1 MKNVIDLRSAAAV
14 RRSPAG
20 AAVFHRARDLSPPF
34 RVFLSRLTGKSVG
47 IPGFP
52 VVDAPLVS
60 LRSSAMEPLKDS
72 SNVTRLP
79 GAEDIR
85 LREPPHN
92 FEAEQALL
100 GAILINNAAYQRV
113 AEFLRPEHFADPL
126 HGKLF
131 DSLSRLIERGQV
143 VSAVTL
149 KTYVEQDEDM
159 KAAGGATYLARLAAA
174 SVHVIDATAFGQAVH
189 DLYLRRQL
197 IDLGEGVV
205 NGAFGGDVD
214 ETALNQIETAEKKL
228 YDLASSGQT
237 EGGFKPFRVALT
249 EATVAAEAAY
259 HRVGQLTGVASGLF
273 QLDQLLGGLHRSDLI
288 ILAGRPSMGK
298 TALATNIAFNAARAY
313 REEIVDG
320 KPKAVDGAVVG
331 FFSLEMSS
339 EQLATRML
347 AEQAEV
353 PSEKIRKG
361 ELISSDFD
369 RVLSVSHELEHLNFF
384 IDDTP
389 ALSIAALRT
398 RARRLKRTHGLGV
411 LVVDYL
417 QLLSPSG
424 KNRQDNRVQE
434 VSEIT
439 RGLKTLAK
447 ELDVPVLALS
457 QLSRAVEQRE
467 DKRPQLS
474 DLRESGSI
482 EQDADVVMFV
492 YREEYYLTRSEPT
505 RRAEE
510 SDQRFNERHEGW
522 RQRCEQTYGKAEV
535 IVAKQRHGPTGI
547 VRLSFEG
554 QFTKFGNLAADG
566 EGPGPVF
573 E

>member
-1 MKNVIDLRSAAAV
+1 M
-14 RRSPAG
+14 
-20 AAVFHRARDLSPPF
+20 
-34 RVFLSRLTGKSVG
+34 
-47 IPGFP
+47 
-52 VVDAPLVS
+52 
-60 LRSSAMEPLKDS
+60 KDS

-79 GAEDIR
+79 GAEDVN

-100 GAILINNAAYQRV
+100 GAILVNNAAYQRV

-126 HGKLF
+126 HGKVF

-143 VSAVTL
+143 VSAITL

-159 KAAGGATYLARLAAA
+159 KAAGGAAYLARLAAA
-174 SVHVIDATAFGQAVH
+174 SVHVIDAAAFGRAVH

-197 IDLGEGVV
+197 IDVGEGMV
-205 NGAFGGDVD
+205 NGAFGSDVD
-214 ETALNQIETAEKKL
+214 EMALQQIELAEKKL
-228 YDLASSGQT
+228 YDLASSGQI
-237 EGGFKPFRVALT
+237 EGGFKPFRAALT
-249 EATVAAEAAY
+249 EATLAAEAAY
-259 HRVGQLTGVASGLF
+259 HRVGQLTGVSTGLV

-298 TALATNIAFNAARAY
+298 SSLATNIGFNAAKAY
-313 REEIVDG
+313 REEHGEDG
-320 KPKAVDGAVVG
+320 RPKVADGAVVG
-331 FFSLEMSS
+331 FFSLEMSA
-339 EQLATRML
+339 EQLATRMIS
-347 AEQAEV
+347 EQAAI

-361 ELISSDFD
+361 ELISADFD

-398 RARRLKRTHGLGV
+398 RARRLKRTHGLG
-411 LVVDYL
+411 LLIIDYL
-417 QLLSPSG
+417 QLLNPSG
-424 KNRQDNRVQE
+424 KTRQENRVQE

-467 DKRPQLS
+467 DKRPQLA

-482 EQDADVVMFV
+482 EQDADVVMFI
-492 YREEYYLTRSEPT
+492 YRDEYYLMREEPK
-505 RRAEE
+505 RRDNETNE
-510 SDQRFNERHEGW
+510 HFNQRFEDW
-522 RQRCEQTYGKAEV
+522 RQRCEQNYGKAEV

-547 VRLSFEG
+547 VRLAFEG
-554 QFTKFGNLAADG
+554 QFTKFDNLPADND
-566 EGPGPVF
+566 GPGPAF
-573 E
+573 

>member
-1 MKNVIDLRSAAAV
+1 
-14 RRSPAG
+14 
-20 AAVFHRARDLSPPF
+20 
-34 RVFLSRLTGKSVG
+34 
-47 IPGFP
+47 
-52 VVDAPLVS
+52 
-60 LRSSAMEPLKDS
+60 MEPLKDT

-100 GAILINNAAYQRV
+100 GAILVNNAAYQRV
-113 AEFLRPEHFADPL
+113 AEFLKPDHFADPL

-131 DSLSRLIERGQV
+131 DTLSRLIERGQV

-149 KTYVEQDEDM
+149 KTYFEQDAAM
-159 KAAGGATYLARLAAA
+159 KEAGGPAYLARLAAA
-174 SVHVIDATAFGQAVH
+174 SVHVIDAGAFGRIVH

-205 NGAFGGDVD
+205 NGAFSGDVE
-214 ETALNQIETAEKKL
+214 ETALQQVEAAEKKL
-228 YDLASSGQT
+228 YDLATSGQT

-259 HRVGQLTGVASGLF
+259 HRVGQLTGVSTGLF
-273 QLDQLLGGLHRSDLI
+273 QLDQLLGGLHKSDLL

-298 TALATNIAFNAARAY
+298 TALATNIAFNAAKAY
-313 REEIVDG
+313 REEIVDNAQ
-320 KPKAVDGAVVG
+320 KVVDGAVVG

-347 AEQAEV
+347 AEQAEIS
-353 PSEKIRKG
+353 SEKIRKG

-369 RVLSVSHELEHLNFF
+369 KVLSVSHQLEHLNFF

-389 ALSIAALRT
+389 ALSISALRT
-398 RARRLKRTHGLGV
+398 RARRLKRTHGLG
-411 LVVDYL
+411 LIIVDYL
-417 QLLSPSG
+417 QLLNPSG
-424 KNRQDNRVQE
+424 KSRQENRVQE

-447 ELDVPVLALS
+447 ELNVPVIALS

-467 DKRPQLS
+467 DKRPQLA

-492 YREEYYLTRSEPT
+492 YREEYYLTRSEPG
-505 RRAEE
+505 RRGEE
-510 SDQRFNERHEGW
+510 SDQKFNERHDAW
-522 RQRCEQTYGKAEV
+522 KQRCEQTYGKAEV

-547 VRLSFEG
+547 VQLSFEG
-554 QFTKFGNLAADG
+554 QFTKFGNLPAYG
-566 EGPGPVF
+566 EQPGPAF
-573 E
+573 

>member
-1 MKNVIDLRSAAAV
+1 
-14 RRSPAG
+14 
-20 AAVFHRARDLSPPF
+20 
-34 RVFLSRLTGKSVG
+34 
-47 IPGFP
+47 
-52 VVDAPLVS
+52 
-60 LRSSAMEPLKDS
+60 MEPHKD

-79 GAEDIR
+79 GTEDVR

-100 GAILINNAAYQRV
+100 GAILVNNAAYQRV

-143 VSAVTL
+143 VSAITL
-149 KTYVEQDEDM
+149 KTYVEQDEAM
-159 KAAGGATYLARLAAA
+159 KAVGGAAYLARLAAA
-174 SVHVIDATAFGQAVH
+174 SVHVIDAAAFGRAVH
-189 DLYLRRQL
+189 DLFLRRQL
-197 IDLGEGVV
+197 IELGEGVV

-214 ETALNQIETAEKKL
+214 ETALQQIEVTEKKL
-228 YDLASSGQT
+228 YELATTGQT
-237 EGGFKPFRVALT
+237 EGGFKAFRTALT

-259 HRVGQLTGVASGLF
+259 HRVGQLTGVATGLF
-273 QLDQLLGGLHRSDLI
+273 QLDRLLGGLHRSDLI
-288 ILAGRPSMGK
+288 ILAGRPAMGK
-298 TALATNIAFNAARAY
+298 SALATNIGFNAARAY
-313 REEIVDG
+313 REEHGEDG
-320 KPKAVDGAVVG
+320 KPRAADGAVVG
-331 FFSLEMSS
+331 FFSLEMSA

-347 AEQAEV
+347 SEQAAV

-361 ELISSDFD
+361 ELISTDFD
-369 RVLSVSHELEHLNFF
+369 RVLSVSHDLEHLNFF

-398 RARRLKRTHGLGV
+398 RARRLKRTHGLG
-411 LVVDYL
+411 LLIVDYL
-417 QLLSPSG
+417 QLLAPSG
-424 KNRQDNRVQE
+424 KTRQENRVQE

-467 DKRPQLS
+467 DKRPQLA

-482 EQDADVVMFV
+482 EQDADVVMFI
-492 YREEYYLTRSEPT
+492 YRDEYYLQREEPK
-505 RRAEE
+505 RRGDEN
-510 SDQRFNERHEGW
+510 DQRFNERHDSW
-522 RQRCEQTYGKAEV
+522 KQRCEQMYGKAEV

-547 VRLSFEG
+547 VRLAFEG
-554 QFTKFGNLAADG
+554 QYTKFDNLPAEADA
-566 EGPGPVF
+566 PGPAF
-573 E
+573 

>member
-1 MKNVIDLRSAAAV
+1 
-14 RRSPAG
+14 
-20 AAVFHRARDLSPPF
+20 
-34 RVFLSRLTGKSVG
+34 
-47 IPGFP
+47 
-52 VVDAPLVS
+52 
-60 LRSSAMEPLKDS
+60 MEPLKES

-79 GAEDIR
+79 GADSAV
-85 LREPPHN
+85 REPPHN

-113 AEFLRPEHFADPL
+113 SEFLRAEHFADPL
-126 HGKLF
+126 HGKIY

-143 VSAVTL
+143 VSAITL
-149 KTYVEQDEDM
+149 KSYFEQDEDM
-159 KAAGGATYLARLAAA
+159 KGAGGAAYLARLAAA
-174 SVHVIDATAFGQAVH
+174 SVHVIDAAAFGRTVH

-205 NGAFGGDVD
+205 NGAFSGDV
-214 ETALNQIETAEKKL
+214 ETTALDHIETAEKKL
-228 YDLASSGQT
+228 YDLASTGQV
-237 EGGFKPFRVALT
+237 EGGFKPFRAALT

-259 HRVGQLTGVASGLF
+259 HRVGQLTGVATGLHS
-273 QLDQLLGGLHRSDLI
+273 LDRLLGGLHRSDLI

-298 TALATNIAFNAARAY
+298 SSLATNIGFNAAKAY
-313 REEIVDG
+313 REEHDENGRTKV
-320 KPKAVDGAVVG
+320 VDGAVVG
-331 FFSLEMSS
+331 FFSLEMSA

-347 AEQAEV
+347 SEQAAI

-369 RVLSVSHELEHLNFF
+369 KVLSVSHELEHLNFF

-398 RARRLKRTHGLGV
+398 RARRLKRTHGLG
-411 LVVDYL
+411 LLIIDYL
-417 QLLSPSG
+417 QLLAPAG
-424 KNRQDNRVQE
+424 KSRQENRVQE

-467 DKRPQLS
+467 DKRPQLA

-482 EQDADVVMFV
+482 EQDADVVMFI
-492 YREEYYLTRSEPT
+492 YRDDYYLMREEPN
-505 RRAEE
+505 RRDNETME
-510 SDQRFNERHEGW
+510 HFNQRYDAWKERGEKAA
-522 RQRCEQTYGKAEV
+522 GKAEV

-547 VRLSFEG
+547 VHLAFEG
-554 QFTKFGNLAADG
+554 QYTKFDNLPADEDRPG
-566 EGPGPVF
+566 GPAF
-573 E
+573 

>member
-1 MKNVIDLRSAAAV
+1 
-14 RRSPAG
+14 
-20 AAVFHRARDLSPPF
+20 
-34 RVFLSRLTGKSVG
+34 
-47 IPGFP
+47 
-52 VVDAPLVS
+52 
-60 LRSSAMEPLKDS
+60 MEPLKDT

-100 GAILINNAAYQRV
+100 GAILVNNAAYQRV
-113 AEFLRPEHFADPL
+113 AEFLKPEHFADPL

-149 KTYVEQDEDM
+149 KTYFEQDEAM
-159 KAAGGATYLARLAAA
+159 KEAGGSAYLARLAAA
-174 SVHVIDATAFGQAVH
+174 SVHVIDAGAFGRVVH

-197 IDLGEGVV
+197 IDLGESVV
-205 NGAFGGDVD
+205 NGAFSGDVE
-214 ETALNQIETAEKKL
+214 ETALQQVEAAEKKL
-228 YDLASSGQT
+228 YDLATSGQT

-259 HRVGQLTGVASGLF
+259 HRVGQLTGVATG
-273 QLDQLLGGLHRSDLI
+273 
-288 ILAGRPSMGK
+288 
-298 TALATNIAFNAARAY
+298 IAFNAAKAY
-313 REEIVDG
+313 REEIVDNAQ
-320 KPKAVDGAVVG
+320 KVVDGAVVG

-353 PSEKIRKG
+353 SSEKIRKG

-369 RVLSVSHELEHLNFF
+369 KVLSISHELEHLNFF

-389 ALSIAALRT
+389 ALSISALRT
-398 RARRLKRTHGLGV
+398 RARRLKRTHGLG
-411 LVVDYL
+411 LIIVDYL
-417 QLLSPSG
+417 QLLNPSG
-424 KNRQDNRVQE
+424 KSRQENRVQE

-447 ELDVPVLALS
+447 ELNVPVIALS

-467 DKRPQLS
+467 DKRPQLA

-492 YREEYYLTRSEPT
+492 YREEYYLTRSEPG
-505 RRAEE
+505 RRGEE
-510 SDQRFNERHEGW
+510 SDQKFNERHDAW
-522 RQRCEQTYGKAEV
+522 KQRCEQTYGKAEV

-547 VRLSFEG
+547 VQLSFEG
-554 QFTKFGNLAADG
+554 QFTKFGNLPAYG
-566 EGPGPVF
+566 EQPGPAF
-573 E
+573 

>member
-1 MKNVIDLRSAAAV
+1 
-14 RRSPAG
+14 
-20 AAVFHRARDLSPPF
+20 
-34 RVFLSRLTGKSVG
+34 
-47 IPGFP
+47 
-52 VVDAPLVS
+52 
-60 LRSSAMEPLKDS
+60 MEPLKETN
-72 SNVTRLP
+72 NVTRLP
-79 GAEDIR
+79 GAEDAR

-100 GAILINNAAYQRV
+100 GAILVNNAAYQRV

-131 DSLSRLIERGQV
+131 DSLGKLIERGQV

-159 KAAGGATYLARLAAA
+159 KAVGGAAYLARLAAA
-174 SVHVIDATAFGQAVH
+174 SVHVINAGDFGRAVH

-197 IDLGEGVV
+197 IDVGGTMV
-205 NGAFGGDVD
+205 NEAFGADVD
-214 ETALNQIETAEKKL
+214 ETALQQIEVAEKKL
-228 YDLASSGQT
+228 YDLASSGQI
-237 EGGFKPFRVALT
+237 EGGFKPFRTALT

-259 HRVGQLTGVASGLF
+259 HRVGQLTGVATGLA
-273 QLDQLLGGLHRSDLI
+273 QLDRLLGGLHRSDLI

-298 TALATNIAFNAARAY
+298 SSLATNIGFNAARAY
-313 REEIVDG
+313 KEEHVDG
-320 KPKAVDGAVVG
+320 AQKVVDGAVVG
-331 FFSLEMSS
+331 FFSLEMSA
-339 EQLATRML
+339 EQLATRMIS
-347 AEQAEV
+347 EQAEI

-361 ELISSDFD
+361 ELISADFD

-398 RARRLKRTHGLGV
+398 RARRLKRTHGLG
-411 LVVDYL
+411 LLIIDYL
-417 QLLSPSG
+417 QLLAPSG
-424 KNRQDNRVQE
+424 KTRQENRVQE

-447 ELDVPVLALS
+447 ELDVPVIALS

-467 DKRPQLS
+467 DKRPQLA

-482 EQDADVVMFV
+482 EQDADVVMFI
-492 YREEYYLTRSEPT
+492 YRDEYYLMREEPK
-505 RRAEE
+505 RRTDE
-510 SDQRFNERHEGW
+510 SDQRYNERHEAW

-535 IVAKQRHGPTGI
+535 IIAKQRHGPTGT
-547 VRLSFEG
+547 VRLAFEG
-554 QFTKFGNLAADG
+554 QFTKFDNLPADG
-566 EGPGPVF
+566 DRSGAPVF
-573 E
+573 

>member
-1 MKNVIDLRSAAAV
+1 
-14 RRSPAG
+14 
-20 AAVFHRARDLSPPF
+20 
-34 RVFLSRLTGKSVG
+34 
-47 IPGFP
+47 
-52 VVDAPLVS
+52 
-60 LRSSAMEPLKDS
+60 MEPLKET

-79 GAEDIR
+79 GAEDVK

-100 GAILINNAAYQRV
+100 GAILVNNAAYQRV

-143 VSAVTL
+143 VSAITL
-149 KTYVEQDEDM
+149 KTYVENDEDM
-159 KAAGGATYLARLAAA
+159 KAVGGAGYLAQLAGA
-174 SVHVIDATAFGQAVH
+174 SVHVIDAAAFGRAVH

-197 IDLGEGVV
+197 IDLGEEVV
-205 NGAFGGDVD
+205 NGAFAGEVD
-214 ETALNQIETAEKKL
+214 ETAVQQIESAEQKL
-228 YDLASSGQT
+228 YELATTGQT
-237 EGGFKPFRVALT
+237 EGGFKAFRTSLA
-249 EATVAAEAAY
+249 EAMTAAEAAY
-259 HRVGQLTGVASGLF
+259 NRVGQLNGVATGLF
-273 QLDQLLGGLHRSDLI
+273 QLDQLLGGLHKSDLV
-288 ILAGRPSMGK
+288 ILAARPAMGK
-298 TALATNIAFNAARAY
+298 SALATNIGFNAARAY
-313 REEIVDG
+313 REEIVEG
-320 KPKAVDGAVVG
+320 AQKVVDGAVVG
-331 FFSLEMSS
+331 FFSLEMSA

-347 AEQAEV
+347 SEQSEI

-361 ELISSDFD
+361 ELISADFD
-369 RVLSVSHELEHLNFF
+369 RVLNISRELEHLNFF

-389 ALSIAALRT
+389 ALSIAGLRT
-398 RARRLKRTHGLGV
+398 RARRLKRTHGLG
-411 LVVDYL
+411 LLIVDYL
-417 QLLSPSG
+417 QLLAPSG
-424 KNRQDNRVQE
+424 RSRQENRVQE

-467 DKRPQLS
+467 DKRPQLA

-482 EQDADVVMFV
+482 EQDADVVMFI
-492 YREEYYLTRSEPT
+492 YRDDYYLMREEPK
-505 RRAEE
+505 RRDNETNE
-510 SDQRFNERHEGW
+510 HFNQRVDDW
-522 RQRCEQTYGKAEV
+522 KQRCEQSYGRAEV

-554 QFTKFGNLAADG
+554 QFTKFDNLPAD
-566 EGPGPVF
+566 GPGPAF

>member
-1 MKNVIDLRSAAAV
+1 
-14 RRSPAG
+14 
-20 AAVFHRARDLSPPF
+20 
-34 RVFLSRLTGKSVG
+34 
-47 IPGFP
+47 
-52 VVDAPLVS
+52 
-60 LRSSAMEPLKDS
+60 MEPLKDT

-79 GAEDIR
+79 GAEDVTF
-85 LREPPHN
+85 REPPHN

-100 GAILINNAAYQRV
+100 GAILVNNSAYQRV
-113 AEFLRPEHFADPL
+113 AEFLKPEHFADPL

-131 DSLSRLIERGQV
+131 DAVSRLIERGQV

-149 KTYVEQDEDM
+149 KSYVEQDEAV

-174 SVHVIDATAFGQAVH
+174 SVHVIDAGDFGRTVH

-197 IDLGEGVV
+197 IDVGEGMV
-205 NGAFGGDVD
+205 NGAFSGDID
-214 ETALNQIETAEKKL
+214 EMALQQIELAEKKL
-228 YDLASSGQT
+228 YDLASSGQVD
-237 EGGFKPFRVALT
+237 GGFRPFRAALT
-249 EATVAAEAAY
+249 EATLAAEAAY

-298 TALATNIAFNAARAY
+298 TALATNIAFNAVKAY
-313 REEIVDG
+313 REEHDDDG
-320 KPKAVDGAVVG
+320 KPKVADGAVVG
-331 FFSLEMSS
+331 FFSLEMSA
-339 EQLATRML
+339 EQLATRIL
-347 AEQAEV
+347 SEQAGIS
-353 PSEKIRKG
+353 SEKIRKG
-361 ELISSDFD
+361 ELISGDFD
-369 RVLSVSHELEHLNFF
+369 KVLSVSQELEHLNLF

-389 ALSIAALRT
+389 ALTIAALRT
-398 RARRLKRTHGLGV
+398 RARRLKRTHGLGMI
-411 LVVDYL
+411 VVDYL
-417 QLLSPSG
+417 QLLNASG
-424 KNRQDNRVQE
+424 RNKQDNRVQE

-467 DKRPQLS
+467 DKRPQLA

-492 YREEYYLTRSEPT
+492 YREEYYLQRGEPT

-510 SDQRFNERHEGW
+510 NDQRFNERHDAW
-522 RQRCEQTYGKAEV
+522 KQRCEQTYGKAEV

-547 VRLSFEG
+547 VRLAFEG
-554 QFTKFGNLAADG
+554 HITKFDNLAAD
-566 EGPGPVF
+566 EDTSSGPAF
-573 E
+573 

>member
-1 MKNVIDLRSAAAV
+1 
-14 RRSPAG
+14 
-20 AAVFHRARDLSPPF
+20 
-34 RVFLSRLTGKSVG
+34 
-47 IPGFP
+47 
-52 VVDAPLVS
+52 
-60 LRSSAMEPLKDS
+60 MEPMKES
-72 SNVTRLP
+72 TNVTRLP

-126 HGKLF
+126 HGKLY

-143 VSAVTL
+143 VSAITL

-159 KAAGGATYLARLAAA
+159 KAAGGAQYIARLVAA
-174 SVHVIDATAFGQAVH
+174 SVHVIDAAAFGQAVH

-197 IDLGEGVV
+197 IDIGETVV
-205 NGAFGGDVD
+205 NGAFGTGDVD
-214 ETALNQIETAEKKL
+214 ETALNQIEVAEKKL
-228 YDLASSGQT
+228 YDLASTGQT
-237 EGGFKPFRVALT
+237 EGGFKAFRVALT

-273 QLDQLLGGLHRSDLI
+273 QLDQLLGGLHKSDLI

-313 REEIVDG
+313 REEIVEG
-320 KPKAVDGAVVG
+320 RPKAVDGAVVG

-398 RARRLKRTHGLGV
+398 RARRLKRTHGLGL

-417 QLLSPSG
+417 QLLSPTG

-434 VSEIT
+434 VSEIP

-467 DKRPQLS
+467 DKRPQLA

-492 YREEYYLTRSEPT
+492 YREEYYLTRSEPA

-510 SDQRFNERHEGW
+510 SDQRFNERHEAW
-522 RQRCEQTYGKAEV
+522 RQRCELTYGKAEV

-547 VRLSFEG
+547 VRLAFEG
-554 QFTKFGNLAADG
+554 QFTKFDNLPADAD
-566 EGPGPVF
+566 GPGPVF

>member
-1 MKNVIDLRSAAAV
+1 
-14 RRSPAG
+14 
-20 AAVFHRARDLSPPF
+20 
-34 RVFLSRLTGKSVG
+34 
-47 IPGFP
+47 
-52 VVDAPLVS
+52 
-60 LRSSAMEPLKDS
+60 MEPLKDS

-174 SVHVIDATAFGQAVH
+174 SVHVIDATAFGQA
-189 DLYLRRQL
+189 
-197 IDLGEGVV
+197 
-205 NGAFGGDVD
+205 FGGDVD
-214 ETALNQIETAEKKL
+214 ETALHQIETAEKKL

-259 HRVGQLTGVASGLF
+259 RRVGQLTGVASGLF

-313 REEIVDG
+313 REEIVEG

-361 ELISSDFD
+361 ELITSDFD

-398 RARRLKRTHGLGV
+398 RARRLKRTHGLGL

-467 DKRPQLS
+467 DKRPQLA